1 MCTEP
6 VYNIPK
12 TRHYKSEDVQQYMRK
27 KKEERRKEN
36 DEHKKAAERQ
46 KQLTEQRLQVGEGGC
61 GSQARLCS
69 CCLHMLDSSYILPP
83 PPAPPPTPT
92 FYPLTQEL
100 SQARKQRLN
109 MNLAKV
115 YSKQR
120 HPELTFLKHVSAGLT
135 QNTSG
140 GIDTPSCSD
149 MEESAQEQPPP
160 PTLTR
165 PPVSAR
171 EWERPSPRSSPA
183 KGVDLPPPS
192 LSPSPSETCSDED
205 TPTGSELE
213 EVPLLVSEKNRG
225 RREVAEKGALS
236 SVPAA
241 SMSPV
246 LGAVRRPT
254 SAGPLVHP
262 HSLLV
267 GKGTQTKQDRLRALS
282 ISALTL
288 KAKVE
293 MERKRILEAAQLGI
307 IPDMRTPGSPVNVG
321 TRGGSSPGRV
331 SSSTSPR
338 RSIGIN
344 TEQQPT
350 EYPGVGNLDTHL
362 LAMRR
367 ERKERSAAT
376 SIQAAFRG
384 YVVRKAVR
392 GTGRWPSSSASYV
405 EENGADMDIETRKG
419 RSTGS
424 LMGFTSGGVVPQEL
438 GGSTAPP
445 TAPPTAPSAVPPTAS
460 LTVPPTALSTSLRAG
475 EGEGLQPWERRGG
488 DVHSLVHI
496 IAKQEA
502 KRRRK
507 AAEEALSVSHRGAVE
522 NIGVQVDSIELNM
535 AGADLTETRGADHS
549 AQREDNIT
557 LVQEG
562 SGSTIGAL
570 AQQQASPQGGVLSPE
585 KQTSS
590 TRPLSA
596 ATPPAPAATPSAL
609 AATPPEQNTRPP
621 VRTTTP
627 PAQTA
632 TPPAPLISMEPDS
645 LTEDSTMDTSTPEL
659 SQTYGA
665 QGKVGLA
672 PAVPLEGGEAEE
684 TGKMSPRS
692 LQLKLSAELMLLET
706 AQDQMHHLGEVERA
720 RQIAQAQREILS
732 GVEVLKV
739 SGTAVTLVSDGC
751 SWSYS
756 SHPASNPS
764 RGLTRKRF
772 VPFRPRQSWS
782 WVQLDSSCSWHRMRQ
797 MWQR

>member
-149 MEESAQEQPPP
+149 MEESAREQPPP

-165 PPVSAR
+165 HPVSEW
-171 EWERPSPRSSPA
+171 EWERPSPRSLPA
-183 KGVDLPPPS
+183 KGADLPPPS

-246 LGAVRRPT
+246 LGAVRQPT

-267 GKGTQTKQDRLRALS
+267 GKGAQTKQDRLRALS

-321 TRGGSSPGRV
+321 TRGGTSPGRV
-331 SSSTSPR
+331 SSGTSPR
-338 RSIGIN
+338 RSVGIN

-350 EYPGVGNLDTHL
+350 EYPGVGNLDTRL
-362 LAMRR
+362 LAMQR

-392 GTGRWPSSSASYV
+392 GTGRWPGSSAHYV
-405 EENGADMDIETRKG
+405 EEDGADMDIETHKG

-424 LMGFTSGGVVPQEL
+424 LMGFTSSGAVLQGL
-438 GGSTAPP
+438 GGYTAPP
-445 TAPPTAPSAVPPTAS
+445 TAPPAVPPTAPPA
-460 LTVPPTALSTSLRAG
+460 VQPTALSTSLRAG
-475 EGEGLQPWERRGG
+475 EEEGLQPWERRGG

-522 NIGVQVDSIELNM
+522 NIGVQVDSVELNM
-535 AGADLTETRGADHS
+535 AGADLTETHGADHS
-549 AQREDNIT
+549 AQREDDIT

-562 SGSTIGAL
+562 SGSTVGAL
-570 AQQQASPQGGVLSPE
+570 AQQQASPQGGILSPE

-596 ATPPAPAATPSAL
+596 TTPPAPAATPSAL
-609 AATPPEQNTRPP
+609 AATPPAPTATPPKQNTRPP

-627 PAQTA
+627 PAQTP

-665 QGKVGLA
+665 QGMVGLA
-672 PAVPLEGGEAEE
+672 PAVPSEGGGAEE

-720 RQIAQAQREILS
+720 RHIALAQRETLS
-732 GVEVLKV
+732 VVEVLKV
-739 SGTAVTLVSDGC
+739 SGTVVTLVSDGC
-751 SWSYS
+751 NW
-756 SHPASNPS
+756 
-764 RGLTRKRF
+764 L
-772 VPFRPRQSWS
+772 
-782 WVQLDSSCSWHRMRQ
+782 
-797 MWQR
+797 